1 MKKILTYFLLSLI
14 VFNSDAQDIDFYHVQ
29 QDDLLKT
36 PYLAYGM
43 NVEEYQLLSRNLR
56 MKDMMYAMVVPGYV
70 HFKAHENK
78 TGYYLLGMR
87 ATSFAA
93 FATVGFQ
100 TSAKIKDILNLR
112 FDDALDKTKTPVFI
126 IANST
131 VIWISIST
139 IMATYFYDWIHGQHL
154 MSKKQELIR
163 YKYNMKFNIEK
174 TPAFSPQNQ
183 VYPSMSLQINF

>member
-1 MKKILTYFLLSLI
+1 
-14 VFNSDAQDIDFYHVQ
+14 
-29 QDDLLKT
+29 
-36 PYLAYGM
+36 
-43 NVEEYQLLSRNLR
+43 

-78 TGYYLLGMR
+78 TGYRLLGLR
-87 ATSFAA
+87 VASFSAFAA
-93 FATVGFQ
+93 VGFQ

-112 FDDALDKTKTPVFI
+112 FEDAIDKTKTPVFI

-131 VIWISIST
+131 VIWISMST
-139 IMATYFYDWIHGQHL
+139 IMATYFYDWIHGQHI
-154 MSKKQELIR
+154 MNKKQELIR

-174 TPAFSPQNQ
+174 SPAFSPQNQ